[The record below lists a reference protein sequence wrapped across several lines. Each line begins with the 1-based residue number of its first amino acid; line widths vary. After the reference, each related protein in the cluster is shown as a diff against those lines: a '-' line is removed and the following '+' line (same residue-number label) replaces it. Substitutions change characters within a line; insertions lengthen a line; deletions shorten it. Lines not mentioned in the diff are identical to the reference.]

1 MSALEILRLVL
12 LVVHI
17 VGTSAIVGAF
27 ILQMPWRKSFD
38 FSPILVG
45 SIVQIVSGCALIA
58 VRKFDGLE
66 VVESKMIVKLAIAV
80 VILAIVIVA
89 MVRQRA
95 LRNRESSDAGLR
107 GLLYAI
113 GVLAIG
119 DVIVALAW
127 H

>member
-38 FSPILVG
+38 FSPMLVG

>member
-1 MSALEILRLVL
+1 MSPLEIARIAL

-38 FSPILVG
+38 FSPMLVG
-45 SIVQIVSGCALIA
+45 SIVQIVSGSALIA
-58 VRKFDGLE
+58 VRKFADLP
-66 VVESKMIVKLAIAV
+66 VVEAKMIVKMGLAV

-89 MVRQRA
+89 LVRQRRLVKA
-95 LRNRESSDAGLR
+95 GESDASLR
-107 GLLYAI
+107 SSIYVI
-113 GVLAIG
+113 GVIAIA
-119 DVIVALAW
+119 DVVVALAW

>member
-1 MSALEILRLVL
+1 MSPLEIARIAL

-38 FSPILVG
+38 FSPMLVG
-45 SIVQIVSGCALIA
+45 SIVQILSGSALIA
-58 VRKFDGLE
+58 VRKFADLP
-66 VVESKMIVKLAIAV
+66 VVEAKMIVKMGLAI

-89 MVRQRA
+89 LVRQRR
-95 LRNRESSDAGLR
+95 LVKEGEPDAGLR
-107 GLLYAI
+107 PMIYLIGTVAI
-113 GVLAIG
+113 VNVGVA
-119 DVIVALAW
+119 AAW

>member
-1 MSALEILRLVL
+1 MSFLEIARIAL

-27 ILQMPWRKSFD
+27 VLQMPWRKSFD
-38 FSPILVG
+38 FSPMLVG

-58 VRKFDGLE
+58 VRKLEGLPVPE
-66 VVESKMIVKLAIAV
+66 VKMIVKMGIALVILAVIIVALVRQRRLVGAGESDASLRGLIYTVGILAIA
-80 VILAIVIVA
+80 
-89 MVRQRA
+89 
-95 LRNRESSDAGLR
+95 
-107 GLLYAI
+107 
-113 GVLAIG
+113 

>member
-1 MSALEILRLVL
+1 MHPLEIARIAL

-27 ILQMPWRKSFD
+27 VLQMPWRRHFD
-38 FSPILVG
+38 FSPMLVG

-58 VRKFDGLE
+58 VRKFDDLP
-66 VVESKMIVKLAIAV
+66 VVEAKMIVKMGLAV

-89 MVRQRA
+89 LVRQRR
-95 LRNRESSDAGLR
+95 LRRAGGSDAVLR
-107 GLLYAI
+107 PAI
-113 GVLAIG
+113 YTVGIVAIA
-119 DVIVALAW
+119 DVVVALAW

>member
-1 MSALEILRLVL
+1 MSPLEITRIVL
-12 LVVHI
+12 LVIHI

-38 FSPILVG
+38 FSPVLVG

-58 VRKFDGLE
+58 ARKFADLP
-66 VVESKMIVKLAIAV
+66 VVEAKMIVKLGLAV

-89 MVRQRA
+89 LVRQRRLA
-95 LRNRESSDAGLR
+95 KAGESDAVLR
-107 GLLYAI
+107 SSVYAV
-113 GVLAIG
+113 GVIAIT
-119 DVIVALAW
+119 DVVVALAW